1 MPSATVSRMSCK
13 GPARIAVLSP
23 NCFLYIN
30 WRKAL
35 KFSNVFLLL
44 ERIFNKNEIIRADSI
59 KDVVRI

>member
-1 MPSATVSRMSCK
+1 MSCK